1 MQENTTTNVNLENSL
16 ANAATEVTQE
26 AETSPNNNY
35 TGPMSNKMRKLIR
48 KQQQMMKA
56 NYQNYLVQ
64 VESMRKKEEAK
75 LKQLK
80 SVVGKDVYK
89 NLRKACTETIPEVK
103 AEDGTVTTPA
113 KKVVNKGKFLRELS
127 LAIVVLREDRILK
140 GKRKR
145 STGRSSDRKNHKQ
158 SLKAILTRFEQIK
171 QTETITPIEGATDAV
186 STNDVGTESNS

>member
-1 MQENTTTNVNLENSL
+1 MQENTESTTV
-16 ANAATEVTQE
+16 TEVDQE

-35 TGPMSNKMRKLIR
+35 TGPMSNKMRKLIK

-75 LKQLK
+75 FKQLK

-89 NLRKACTETIPEVK
+89 NLRKACTETVPEVK

-113 KKVVNKGKFLRELS
+113 RQVVNKGKFLRELS

>member
-1 MQENTTTNVNLENSL
+1 MQENTESTTV
-16 ANAATEVTQE
+16 TEGTQE

-75 LKQLK
+75 FKQLK

-103 AEDGTVTTPA
+103 AEDGA
-113 KKVVNKGKFLRELS
+113 
-127 LAIVVLREDRILK
+127 
-140 GKRKR
+140 
-145 STGRSSDRKNHKQ
+145 
-158 SLKAILTRFEQIK
+158 
-171 QTETITPIEGATDAV
+171 
-186 STNDVGTESNS
+186 

>member
-1 MQENTTTNVNLENSL
+1 MQENTETTTETT
-16 ANAATEVTQE
+16 ATEATQE

-35 TGPMSNKMRKLIR
+35 TGPMSNKMRKLIK

-64 VESMRKKEEAK
+64 LESMRKKEEAK
-75 LKQLK
+75 FKQLK
-80 SVVGKDVYK
+80 DTVGKSTYK
-89 NLRKACTETIPEVK
+89 ALRKACTETVPEVK

-113 KKVVNKGKFLRELS
+113 KQVVNKGKFLRELS
-127 LAIVVLREDRILK
+127 LAVIVLREDRILK

-145 STGRSSDRKNHKQ
+145 TTGRSSRRKSHRE
-158 SLKAILTRFEQIK
+158 SLKAILARFEEIK
-171 QTETITPIEGATDAV
+171 QNETITPIEGAQDAV